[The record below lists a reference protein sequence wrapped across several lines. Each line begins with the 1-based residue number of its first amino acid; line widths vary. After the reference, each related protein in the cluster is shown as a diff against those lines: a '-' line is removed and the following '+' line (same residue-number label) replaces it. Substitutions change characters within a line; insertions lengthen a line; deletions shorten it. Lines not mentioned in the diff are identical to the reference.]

1 MKKIIHN
8 LRQQPHEIRIY
19 ILYGL
24 TLLAGAILFTLW
36 IYSFGAS
43 TEEPSFREGL
53 KNDVA
58 PFGALKS
65 NLIDGYNSLNTN
77 Q

>member
-1 MKKIIHN
+1 MKKLIHN

-24 TLLAGAILFTLW
+24 TLAAGIILFILW
-36 IYSFGAS
+36 IYSFGGS
-43 TEEPSFREGL
+43 TTEPTLTEGL

-65 NLIDGYNSLNTN
+65 NFIDGYNSLTN
-77 Q
+77 E